1 MIVSKNASSLTTENP
16 MSGQV
21 MPVRSLR
28 SLRFLLE
35 QANLQIM
42 LQTGRLERVL
52 VICTTPLL
60 TRLV

>member
-1 MIVSKNASSLTTENP
+1 